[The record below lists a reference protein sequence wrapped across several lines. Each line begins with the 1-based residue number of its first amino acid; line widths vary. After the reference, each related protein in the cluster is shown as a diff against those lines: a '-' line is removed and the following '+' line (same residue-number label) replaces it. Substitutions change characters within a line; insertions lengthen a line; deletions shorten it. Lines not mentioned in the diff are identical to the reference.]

1 MSARGIRRTFARRVK
16 DAGRLVGIRALNR
29 TNYAE
34 NTFVFIF
41 FIIATH
47 ELLNSKWDGDDEED
61 ETSGGDNVHVD
72 EKVWF
77 PQVLRRRAIQLGRGV
92 VQTVLNSRIGTIFL
106 ENAILLRKS
115 ASAATN
121 ATESLILQTRENA
134 AHLLT
139 QSFNRQLDNIM
150 DTVAERV
157 AEEIKDKDMPSFVLE
172 TIDETLA
179 TVIPDVK
186 REMFRQTSEVR
197 QLYLSPAV
205 HRQSSAK
212 KPSSVRRRL
221 TYGTPAGAGGAMQ
234 TGDSAQKDLTA
245 EDGVRSLMLSP
256 QGFPGSKPLDQLL
269 EEAAND
275 DEDMMETR
283 REFHRHRVAS
293 CWRCCQGR
301 RPGSESTFSFLN
313 MGRLKAHL
321 LYTLYPYNQSIWTR
335 TRNPLWWLFTCPAF
349 IPIFSEIWW
358 CFLYLLRDLDDEYQL
373 IDFIVSFQTAKF
385 LTSGVLGTG
394 RGASLYYLCVT
405 DPDRECSAHG
415 PTLTVFGAIMF
426 CIQICL
432 TWIAFLR
439 LPKVNRPR
447 TSYEGMLAI
456 REGHPVAVDGED
468 YPIPEEYDQRSKDL
482 LLNVPKGGHL
492 SKWFWYDTTITL
504 CVFALMLLAFVTSS
518 DGYFSASWRL
528 RSTLYWIRT
537 VYGLLSLP
545 FAILKLPFM
554 MKVLTHSTVTGYDRD
569 GRVVYAVRKNA
580 RLSYN

>member
-1 MSARGIRRTFARRVK
+1 MSSRGFRRTFARTVK

-41 FIIATH
+41 FIIAVH
-47 ELLNSKWDGDDEED
+47 ELLNSKWDGDDKDEETED
-61 ETSGGDNVHVD
+61 ADGRME
-72 EKVWF
+72 EKFWI
-77 PQVLRRRAIQLGRGV
+77 PPVLRKRVIQLGRGV
-92 VQTVLNSRIGTIFL
+92 VQSVLYSRIGTIFL

-134 AHLLT
+134 AQMLT
-139 QSFNRQLDNIM
+139 QSFNRQLNNIM

-172 TIDETLA
+172 TIDETMA

-197 QLYLSPAV
+197 QFYLSPAV
-205 HRQSSAK
+205 HRRGSIK
-212 KPSSVRRRL
+212 KPLSVRRRL
-221 TYGTPAGAGGAMQ
+221 TFDTPGQSAKSPRMLGNVQRQTTNGFRTMRGAQ
-234 TGDSAQKDLTA
+234 ITLRSSQKYSSN
-245 EDGVRSLMLSP
+245 E
-256 QGFPGSKPLDQLL
+256 QLDQIL

-275 DEDMMETR
+275 DEDMVETR
-283 REFHRHRVAS
+283 RQFHSS
-293 CWRCCQGR
+293 CFKCRGDIFPGR
-301 RPGSESTFSFLN
+301 KSTLGFLSV
-313 MGRLKAHL
+313 GRLKSNL

-335 TRNPLWWLFTCPAF
+335 MRNPLWWLFTCPAF
-349 IPIFSEIWW
+349 FPIFSEIWW
-358 CFLYLLRDLDDEYQL
+358 CFLYLLRDLNDEYQL
-373 IDFIVSFQTAKF
+373 IDFIVNFQTAKF

-394 RGASLYYLCVT
+394 WGASLYYLCVT
-405 DPDRECSAHG
+405 DPERDCSTHG
-415 PTLTVFGAIMF
+415 PMLTVFGAIMF

-456 REGHPVAVDGED
+456 REGHAVAVDGED
-468 YPIPEEYDQRSKDL
+468 YPIPEEYDQRSKEL

-504 CVFALMLLAFVTSS
+504 CVFAFMLLAFVTSS

-537 VYGLLSLP
+537 IYGLLSLP
-545 FAILKLPFM
+545 FALLKLPFM
-554 MKVLTHSTVTGYDRD
+554 MKVLTHATVTGYDRN
-569 GRVVYAVRKNA
+569 GRVVFGVQKKA
-580 RLSYN
+580 RISYN